1 MWLNT
6 REPHGPHG
14 EPALHARRWEEV
26 ENLKLANDVV
36 RFVLHETA
44 TWRQERR
51 AGDYNVRN
59 EMVGGWPAG
68 RTINRTGRPLQQKG
82 SEGQVRVQG
91 SGSGGRRLDIQHQSR
106 H

>member
-6 REPHGPHG
+6 REPHGPYR

-36 RFVLHETA
+36 RFVLHETV

-51 AGDYNVRN
+51 AGDYNVCN
-59 EMVGGWPAG
+59 EMVGGGRAG
-68 RTINRTGRPLQQKG
+68 VGGQTINRTGRPLQQKG
-82 SEGQVRVQG
+82 SEG
-91 SGSGGRRLDIQHQSR
+91 
-106 H
+106 